1 MNNKGKII
9 SADEAVKL
17 IKNGATVAT
26 GGFVG
31 IGVPEEVIA
40 SVGKNFLANGS
51 PNGLTLIYAAGQG
64 DSKERGLNHFGHKG
78 LVKRVIGGHWGL
90 VPKLQKLAVENKID
104 AYNLPQGVISHMY
117 RDIAAGRPRT
127 LSTVGLGTFVDPRN
141 GGGKVNEKTTEEIVE
156 LVEFDGKEYLGFKN
170 RPVDVAII
178 RGSTADED
186 GNLTIEREALILES
200 LEIAMAARNS
210 GGIVIAQVEKV
221 VKKGNLN
228 SKDVKVPGIMVNYIV
243 LAAPENHWQTF
254 GERFNPAYSEGTKIP
269 AENVAPMK
277 MSERKIIARRA
288 AFELEKGAIVNL
300 GIGMPEGIASVVN
313 EEGITEYITL
323 TAEPGVIG
331 GIPAG
336 GLSFGA
342 AVNTD
347 AVISQPSQFDFYHGG
362 GLDMAFLGLA
372 QADRLGNL
380 NVSKFGPRLAGA
392 GGFIDISQN
401 AKKIIFTGTFTAG
414 GLKVSVKDGKVVID
428 REGRLKKFVKSVEQ
442 VTFSGPYALKAGQP
456 VLYIT
461 ERCVLKLTPEGMEL
475 IEVAPGIDI
484 DRDIISQ
491 MEFTPII
498 KGTPAIMDT
507 NIFKPGI
514 SGLKA
519 HMQCNSPSDT
529 E

>member
-1 MNNKGKII
+1 MSKKII
-9 SADEAVKL
+9 SANQAVKF
-17 IKNGATVAT
+17 IKNGDTVAT

-31 IGVPEEVIA
+31 IGVPEEVI
-40 SVGKNFLANGS
+40 SGIGKNFLATGE
-51 PNGLTLIYAAGQG
+51 PNGLTLMYAAGQG
-64 DSKERGLNHFGHKG
+64 DNKERGLNHFGHKG

-90 VPKLQKLAVENKID
+90 VPKLQKLAVENEID

-141 GGGKVNEKTTEEIVE
+141 GGGKVNQKTTEEIVE
-156 LVEFDGKEYLGFKN
+156 LVEFDGKEYLGFRN

-200 LEIAMAARNS
+200 LEIAMAAKNS

-221 VKKGNLN
+221 VKRGNLN
-228 SKDVKVPGIMVNYIV
+228 SKDVKVPGIMVDHIV
-243 LAAPENHWQTF
+243 LADPENHWQTF
-254 GERFNPAYSEGTKIP
+254 GERFNPAYSEGKKIS
-269 AENVAPMK
+269 AEGISSIE

-288 AFELEKGAIVNL
+288 AFELKKGAIVNL
-300 GIGMPEGIASVVN
+300 GIGMPEGIASIAN
-313 EEGITEYITL
+313 EEGVIQSITL

-347 AVISQPSQFDFYHGG
+347 AVISQPAQFDFYHGG

-372 QADRLGNL
+372 QADSMGNL
-380 NVSKFGPRLAGA
+380 NVSKFGTRLAGA

-401 AKKIIFTGTFTAG
+401 AKKIIFTGTFTTG
-414 GLKVSVKDGKVVID
+414 GLKISVKDGKVIID
-428 REGRLKKFVKSVEQ
+428 REGRAKKFVKSVEH

-456 VLYIT
+456 VLYVT
-461 ERCVLKLTPEGMEL
+461 ERCVLKLTTQGMEL
-475 IEVAPGIDI
+475 TEVAPGIDI
-484 DRDIISQ
+484 QRDIIDQ
-491 MEFTPII
+491 MEFPPII
-498 KGTPAIMDT
+498 NGTPAIMNL

-514 SGLKA
+514 TGLEA
-519 HMQCNSPSDT
+519 HMENQASSAT
-529 E
+529 A